1 MVSALT
7 LFGLDE
13 MQARYASYADLAEQV
28 RARFT
33 TPQATLHELFGRMVF
48 NVLCGNTDDH
58 ARNHAAFWDGEALTL
73 TPAYDICPQARTGRE
88 AGQAM
93 LIQGEDR
100 RSQLQACRAAA
111 RHFHL
116 EDGEARDLIG
126 NQVAAIRKGWE
137 DVCEAAKLGPVERNF
152 LWERQFLNDYAFD
165 GYPRS

>member
-1 MVSALT
+1 
-7 LFGLDE
+7 
-13 MQARYASYADLAEQV
+13 
-28 RARFT
+28 
-33 TPQATLHELFGRMVF
+33 VF

-58 ARNHAAFWDGEALTL
+58 ARNHAGFWDGEALTL

-116 EDGEARDLIG
+116 EDGEARGLIDA
-126 NQVAAIRKGWE
+126 QVVAIREGWE
-137 DVCEAAKLGPVERNF
+137 DVCDAAKLGPIERTF

-165 GYPRS
+165 SYPRS